1 MTGTVS
7 RTKRRRLWKL
17 LVPGFIVLYIAM
29 IPLNSVLESE
39 HVEVFPFFKWK
50 LFTHIPDWESFEYGL
65 VIDAI
70 DGEPPAETAYLIPSD
85 DVRDWKALR
94 RVAIACAKDRG
105 CEEDVTG
112 VLYPIIERA
121 LGERS
126 IDFSIIK
133 ADVDLHELQDN
144 IDEFADGRL
153 TRTDFFRPIEVIARW
168 NTRTGRLDTA
178 MDGG

>member
-1 MTGTVS
+1 MTSTAS
-7 RTKRRRLWKL
+7 RIRRRRWWKL

-70 DGEPPAETAYLIPSD
+70 DGEPPAETYYLIPSD

-144 IDEFADGRL
+144 ITDFADGRL
-153 TRTDFFRPIEVIARW
+153 TRTDLFRPSEVIAQW

>member
-1 MTGTVS
+1 VTGTAS
-7 RTKRRRLWKL
+7 RTRRRRLWKL
-17 LVPGFIVLYIAM
+17 LVPGFIVLYLVM
-29 IPLNSVLESE
+29 IPLNSVLESS

-50 LFTHIPDWESFEYGL
+50 LFTQIPDWDSFEYGL

-70 DGEPPAETAYLIPSD
+70 DGESSDETFYLIPSD

-105 CEEDVTG
+105 CEEAVTG

-133 ADVDLHELQDN
+133 ADVDLRELQDN
-144 IDEFADGRL
+144 IDDFADGRL
-153 TRTDFFRPIEVIARW
+153 TRTDFFRPSEVIAQW
-168 NTRTGRLDTA
+168 NIRTGRLDVV

>member
-1 MTGTVS
+1 MTGTAS
-7 RTKRRRLWKL
+7 RIRRRRWWKL

-70 DGEPPAETAYLIPSD
+70 DGEPPAATSYLIPSD

-121 LGERS
+121 LGKRS

-144 IDEFADGRL
+144 IDDFADGRL
-153 TRTDFFRPIEVIARW
+153 TRTDLFRPSEVIAQW

-178 MDGG
+178 PEGG

>member
-1 MTGTVS
+1 MTGTAS
-7 RTKRRRLWKL
+7 RIRRRRWWKL

-70 DGEPPAETAYLIPSD
+70 DGEPPAETSYLIPSD

-121 LGERS
+121 LGKRS

-144 IDEFADGRL
+144 IDDFADGRL
-153 TRTDFFRPIEVIARW
+153 TRTDFFRPSEVIAQW
-168 NTRTGRLDTA
+168 NTRTGRLDA
-178 MDGG
+178 APEGG

>member
-1 MTGTVS
+1 VTDTAS
-7 RTKRRRLWKL
+7 RTRRRRRWKL
-17 LVPGFIVLYIAM
+17 LVPGFIVLYLAM
-29 IPLNSVLESE
+29 IPLNSVLESD

-65 VIDAI
+65 IIDAI
-70 DGEPPAETAYLIPSD
+70 DGEPPAETFYLIPSD

-94 RVAIACAKDRG
+94 RVAIACAKDRD
-105 CEEDVTG
+105 CDEAVTG
-112 VLYPIIERA
+112 VLYPIIGRA

-133 ADVDLHELQDN
+133 ADVDLRELQDN
-144 IDEFADGRL
+144 ISDFADGRL
-153 TRTDFFRPIEVIARW
+153 TRTDFFKPSEVIVRW
-168 NTRTGRLDTA
+168 NTRTGRLATA